1 MCLPNEELP
10 SYRCHHYCHPHPHHP
25 LHHDNG
31 LLVLGRGVA
40 VDAPPNL
47 WPARQHGS
55 QDRGPVQR
63 KPSVA
68 EREREG
74 RKVSLGQLVCS
85 PGPGELQ
92 CMKYFSSGLW
102 IRCESGALVLGWSQ
116 TLHTLS
122 LFSVARVG
130 DHCCRQCV
138 GCGVSAVDP
147 NSGCVERRE
156 RKRPG
161 ASCTPN
167 KYVRMAEGLLC
178 SNLGT
183 FF

>member
-1 MCLPNEELP
+1 M
-10 SYRCHHYCHPHPHHP
+10 
-25 LHHDNG
+25 
-31 LLVLGRGVA
+31 
-40 VDAPPNL
+40 
-47 WPARQHGS
+47 
-55 QDRGPVQR
+55 
-63 KPSVA
+63 
-68 EREREG
+68 
-74 RKVSLGQLVCS
+74 SLGQLVCS